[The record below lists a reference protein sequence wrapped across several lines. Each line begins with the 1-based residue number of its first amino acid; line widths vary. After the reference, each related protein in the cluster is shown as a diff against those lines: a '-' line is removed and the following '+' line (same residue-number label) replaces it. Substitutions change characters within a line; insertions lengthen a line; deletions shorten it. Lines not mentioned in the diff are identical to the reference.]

1 MPFGTPLALLALLSV
16 IPLII
21 LYMLRPKP
29 KVLSIPS
36 LMFVLKL
43 ERERKRVYAS
53 LTKIV
58 QDPLFLI
65 QLLMLILLS
74 IAAAGYYY
82 TSEEPLSGEHTVL
95 VLDTSASMQV
105 EPRFAD
111 AVGIANS
118 YVSKKNSI
126 ILASDSPLLALEA
139 GDASAAQNILK
150 QVKPGAGTADLS
162 AAITSGM
169 RLLSKEGGR
178 IIVISDFTN
187 WKGDD
192 PVASK
197 SLAESYGIP
206 GRTFEPVGKACR

>member
-1 MPFGTPLALLALLSV
+1 MPFENPFALAALLSV

-29 KVLSIPS
+29 AVLSIPS

-65 QLLMLILLS
+65 QLLMLILLA

-105 EPRFAD
+105 DSRFDDSVKIAD
-111 AVGIANS
+111 E
-118 YVSKKNSI
+118 YVSKEKQHNFSFRC
-126 ILASDSPLLALEA
+126 ASSC
-139 GDASAAQNILK
+139 S
-150 QVKPGAGTADLS
+150 
-162 AAITSGM
+162 
-169 RLLSKEGGR
+169 
-178 IIVISDFTN
+178 
-187 WKGDD
+187 
-192 PVASK
+192 
-197 SLAESYGIP
+197 
-206 GRTFEPVGKACR
+206 